1 MEMVTQLQIEEIKA
15 HFDTKIKVNEVT
27 VEKKFEELERKMTI
41 LEQRISKLERRMTI
55 LEQRMSE
62 LEQRMSML
70 EQKMETLEQKIQI
83 EAMRVQTNLK
93 AFILQENEKIVK
105 DKTSAFRFWSGSII
119 SPAIVAG
126 LVLYFTKVLQIF

>member
-1 MEMVTQLQIEEIKA
+1 MEMVTQLQIEEMKA

-27 VEKKFEELERKMTI
+27 VEKKFET
-41 LEQRISKLERRMTI
+41 LERRM
-55 LEQRMSE
+55 SV
-62 LEQRMSML
+62 L
-70 EQKMETLEQKIQI
+70 EQKMETLEQKIKI
-83 EAMRVQTNLK
+83 ESMQVQTNLK
-93 AFILQENEKIVK
+93 AFILQENEKSVK